1 MMRIL
6 LVMMGLMLLACQGA
20 HAEELA
26 AGISRDK
33 IEINSRFTGTEV
45 AIFGSVEPAIG
56 EVVQGNRS
64 RDIIIVVRSD
74 RSSRALVRRKEPVGP
89 LWVNRDVL
97 SFAEVPEFYF
107 VASNRLLAEIAEPS
121 VLQQF
126 QLGVAQIDTGPSF
139 GVALDAAAFR
149 QAFLQARVA
158 DQLYSQHEGAV
169 TFMSPTLFRTTL
181 ALPPNVPSGNLRVTV
196 YAFRKGQITSSN
208 SMTLYIDKTGIER
221 ALSDFSQREPLLYG
235 LSALVVAVMAGLLA
249 AAVFQN
255 RH

>member
-6 LVMMGLMLLACQGA
+6 LVMMGLMLLACRGA

-97 SFAEVPEFYF
+97 SFAEVPEFY
-107 VASNRLLAEIAEPS
+107 LLAEIAEPS

-126 QLGVAQIDTGPSF
+126 QLGVAQLDTGPSF

-196 YAFRKGQITSSN
+196 YAFRNGQITSSS
-208 SMTLYIDKTGIER
+208 SMTLFIDKTGIER